1 MIVNDV
7 RFSCF
12 FERLSNIKRARSC
25 YRIVCCFQCG
35 TLVVFVRNIYSRY
48 RTVCMC
54 MPMLRYLRALV
65 MWHRQMYIFL
75 CGVFC
80 FVLLVFG
87 WPVGRWQSRC
97 NSNRYNNNIGV
108 LFITLLLFF
117 LKILLQASI
126 TNELKQEP
134 LVASFLEY
142 LKSGVRI
149 FCWHYAMHNS
159 LLHSSCAQSDALM
172 I

>member
-48 RTVCMC
+48 GTVCC
-54 MPMLRYLRALV
+54 VCVCRCLDICGHLSCG
-65 MWHRQMYIFL
+65 IGNCTFFS

-117 LKILLQASI
+117 LKILRQASI
-126 TNELKQEP
+126 TNEIKQEP

-142 LKSGVRI
+142 LKAESDSFVDIMLCTILCCTVRARNQT
-149 FCWHYAMHNS
+149 H
-159 LLHSSCAQSDALM
+159 
-172 I
+172 